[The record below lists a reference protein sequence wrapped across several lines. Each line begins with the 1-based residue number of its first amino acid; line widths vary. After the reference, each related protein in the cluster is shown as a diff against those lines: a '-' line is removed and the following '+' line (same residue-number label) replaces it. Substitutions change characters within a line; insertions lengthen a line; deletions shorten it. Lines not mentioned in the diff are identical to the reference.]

1 MDLRDAYVY
10 DTGEIPPSTMWL
22 TEILVPPRDQDRQ
35 VVGVGLDYAY
45 PQATVYSSHPD
56 DTLTGALSMTGV
68 IRAIEKGP
76 QSHAEGR
83 MGAPWV
89 PAWTLAVIM
98 LGVVLMAIGFLL
110 NEPITWVIYRTI
122 HGG

>member
-1 MDLRDAYVY
+1 MTTYDLADAYVF
-10 DTGEIPPSTMWL
+10 TGEIPPPESY
-22 TEILVPPRDQDRQ
+22 R
-35 VVGVGLDYAY
+35 VGVDYAY

-68 IRAIEKGP
+68 IRAIEKAP
-76 QSHAEGR
+76 QSHAKGR
-83 MGAPWV
+83 GDR
-89 PAWTLAVIM
+89 PAIPVWTLAIIM

-110 NEPITWVIYRTI
+110 NESIAWAIYRMI